1 MKNYNTSYKRESLK
15 VRAATAREARE
26 VAGRRFGA
34 APEDVIA
41 ILCAVDERSLEVM
54 AMAA

>member
-1 MKNYNTSYKRESLK
+1 MKNYNTFYKRESLK

-41 ILCAVDERSLEVM
+41 ILCAVDERSL
-54 AMAA
+54 